1 MYVKQLAYYQQI
13 PHYEGKHNEVS
24 RLLELQIKGEQP
36 IFPTITYFK
45 YLLDILYDMN
55 FGVQTD
61 GLTFQEI
68 ESFCRLSDIKLNRFE
83 SVALRNLSLD
93 YVYMLQKAKD
103 KDCEMPYQN

>member
-13 PHYEGKHNEVS
+13 PQYENKRNEIS
-24 RLLELQIKGEQP
+24 RFMELQLLGQKP
-36 IFPTITYFK
+36 IFPEITYFR
-45 YLLDILYDMN
+45 YLLDILVDTN

-61 GLTFQEI
+61 GLSFQEI
-68 ESFCRLSDIKLNRFE
+68 ESFCRMSDIKLTRFE